1 MLQRLLQATW
11 QNPLTS
17 GIFGI
22 DSGPSSQE
30 NSQYGA
36 LNSSSGFATGMGES
50 DLSTASNFMQAIVS
64 GDSAKISKVLAPQ
77 ISGIQKRAQEQKQT
91 TSQFG
96 NRSGGTNASMQTVDD
111 SAKSDVNKMISD
123 LTGSAVSGLAS
134 TGSGLLSAGMYGE
147 MSLFGEG
154 KMMQDQKAAKWQ
166 DLFKSIASIS
176 TSALGAI
183 PGNPGGFADVAGNAA
198 GGMS

>member
-1 MLQRLLQATW
+1 MLHLGGVFGLLASLW
-11 QNPLTS
+11 MKPLML
-17 GIFGI
+17 GFFGI
-22 DSGPSSQE
+22 DMAPSGQE

-36 LNSSSGFATGMGES
+36 LNSSSGFATNLGEA
-50 DLSTASNFMQAIVS
+50 DLSSASTFMQAIVS

-123 LTGSAVSGLAS
+123 LTSSSVSGLAS
-134 TGSGLLSAGMYGE
+134 TGSGLLSAGMSGNE
-147 MSLFGEG
+147 ALFGEG
-154 KMMQDQKAAKWQ
+154 KAMQDQKAAKWN
-166 DLFKSIASIS
+166 DLFKSIASVS
-176 TSALGAI
+176 TSVFGAI
-183 PGNPGGFADVAGNAA
+183 PGNP
-198 GGMS
+198 